1 LQIEEENNKRLEE
14 RIVDGSLIKEIIP
27 VLLNPQNEDLWKDRP
42 HLNWKGLVAA
52 FEVPLKVS
60 LEPVHL
66 TVSHQMLEIWDIM
79 EEELFQKVVN
89 NRAFLDSIIIRTLD
103 ENLKLDH
110 GIESGFPK
118 PESKHEMYI
127 ITTKDHYYGAGAV
140 LNTHAIE
147 SLADRV
153 GTDLYLLPASVHEF
167 MAVSCEGYTAV
178 QMKNLLY
185 EFNLIGN
192 KEEQLSNHLFFYD
205 RKDRS
210 IGLAVDKIKE
220 QKMQALTG
228 EGKLEQIKE
237 GRIEAVTPDDFLTG
251 ERIETPRGSFSLAAM
266 TREQMA
272 AAGYGFHHSS
282 DDGRYHIVGNGTRA
296 FAIINEEA
304 RTLERTQVIT
314 DTIMAQILEIRDSGL
329 TNMLDAFAVQRIA
342 FQNDQFELVDLITE
356 DKGAYVQFIFTG
368 DRGERKPAVEKKQD
382 GKSR

>member
-1 LQIEEENNKRLEE
+1 MKEETNKRLEE
-14 RIVDGSLIKEIIP
+14 RIIDGSLIQEIIP
-27 VLLNPQNEDLWKDRP
+27 VLLDPQNEELWKDRP
-42 HLNWKGLVAA
+42 HLQWNGLVVV
-52 FEVPLKVS
+52 FEVPLKIS

-127 ITTKDHYYGAGAV
+127 ITTKGHHYGAGAV
-140 LNTHAIE
+140 LNTDAIE

-167 MAVSCEGYTAV
+167 MAASCEGHTAV
-178 QMKNLLY
+178 EMKNLLY
-185 EFNLIGN
+185 EFNLLGN

-205 RKDRS
+205 WKNRS

-220 QKMQALTG
+220 QKTRTLTG
-228 EGKLEQIKE
+228 DGKQEQIRE
-237 GRIEAVTPDDFLTG
+237 GRIESVMPDDFLTG
-251 ERIETPRGSFSLAAM
+251 ERIETPRGNFSLTTM
-266 TREQMA
+266 TREQMV

-282 DDGRYHIVGNGTRA
+282 DDGRYHIVGNGTQA
-296 FAIINEEA
+296 FAIVNEEA
-304 RTLERTQVIT
+304 RILERTQVIT
-314 DTIMAQILEIRDSGL
+314 DTIMAQIIEIRNSGL
-329 TNMLDAFAVQRIA
+329 TNMLDASAVQRIA

-368 DRGERKPAVEKKQD
+368 DRGERKPAAEKKQD
-382 GKSR
+382 GKAR

>member
-1 LQIEEENNKRLEE
+1 MQIEKENNKRLEE

-42 HLNWKGLVAA
+42 HLNWKGLVVA

-89 NRAFLDSIIIRTLD
+89 NRAFLDSTIIRTLD

-140 LNTHAIE
+140 LNTDAME

-167 MAVSCEGYTAV
+167 MAASCEGYTAV
-178 QMKNLLY
+178 EMKNLLY
-185 EFNLIGN
+185 EFNLIGD

-220 QKMQALTG
+220 QKTQALTG
-228 EGKLEQIKE
+228 DGKQEQIKE
-237 GRIEAVTPDDFLTG
+237 DIESVTPDDFLTG
-251 ERIETPRGSFSLAAM
+251 ERIETPRGSFSLTTM

-356 DKGAYVQFIFTG
+356 DKGAYVQFIFNG

-382 GKSR
+382 GKVR

>member
-1 LQIEEENNKRLEE
+1 MKEENNKRLEE
-14 RIVDGSLIKEIIP
+14 RIMDGSLIQEIIP
-27 VLLNPQNEDLWKDRP
+27 VLLAPRNEELWKDRP
-42 HLNWKGLVAA
+42 HLQWNGMIVA

-60 LEPVHL
+60 LEPVRL

-79 EEELFQKVVN
+79 EEELFQKAVN
-89 NRAFLDSIIIRTLD
+89 NRAFLDAIIIRTLD
-103 ENLKLDH
+103 ENLKLEH

-127 ITTKDHYYGAGAV
+127 ITTKEHYYGAGAV
-140 LNTHAIE
+140 LNTDAIK
-147 SLADRV
+147 SLADRID
-153 GTDLYLLPASVHEF
+153 TDLYLLPASVHEF
-167 MAVSCEGYTAV
+167 MAASCEGYTAV
-178 QMKNLLY
+178 EMKNLLY

-220 QKMQALTG
+220 RKAQAFTG
-228 EGKLEQIKE
+228 GGKQEQIKE
-237 GRIEAVTPDDFLTG
+237 SIASVTPDDFLTG
-251 ERIETPRGSFSLAAM
+251 EKIETPRGSFSLTAM

-272 AAGYGFHHSS
+272 AAGYGLHHSS

-296 FAIINEEA
+296 FAIINEETH
-304 RTLERTQVIT
+304 TLERTQVIT

-342 FQNDQFELVDLITE
+342 IQNDQFELVDLITE

-368 DRGERKPAVEKKQD
+368 DRGEGKPAVKKKED
-382 GKSR
+382 GKAR